1 MSTRVL
7 SLLFALFLGCP
18 PVLDAAQGENRVEVR
33 SGDSLWRIYARLP
46 EQAGLNRQAWMVAVQ
61 RLNPAAFR
69 NPCAARSLKPGAQLL
84 LPSANWVEAI
94 SANRAA
100 LELAR
105 QERAAKQGDA
115 IRCSSWFD
123 ALTSSAQQTPEILP
137 GQTIGEPVAERP
149 VPSTGEKTTESA
161 AVPGPVQTQGP
172 PESSAEV
179 TTAADGPPGMPA
191 GESRSTSDEDTPKE
205 LEAPVPEPRPKP
217 QVSPGE
223 AETEVPLSAPGGAW
237 KQAPPASPAPGLGS
251 WSWIGLV
258 VLPLLLWMI
267 VRRFAKAGAVE
278 KGEAQTTD
286 PVYYRNRIMW
296 LVTLTLVIGQG
307 IYAVYNVSSFQ
318 RNYLASI
325 QAQSQRL
332 GTLLRQDIEYVL
344 KLGIPI
350 EKLIKIETSLAEVL
364 EATPEIEFIEITDLQ
379 DRVIYFADHQTMEQ
393 VEGLSRLSRTRQSL
407 GESDGLLALS
417 REDTDI
423 RIPINNPRTQA
434 SVGFIQMRISAGL
447 VQGTSREIVWDIVT
461 VILVSL
467 LISFEV
473 LGFFVGYSFS
483 EPLRRLSRAV
493 ALAVPG
499 RHPVVLGKNFPL
511 PKVGH
516 IVEQL
521 NASLDQLAQARAGF
535 SRRAEHLRESRDSAE
550 REVEQRIWR
559 LSGLA
564 GQSGHAALGQGLEK
578 LQGQW
583 RNWLAQVRRL
593 RDGGITG
600 AISKTSAVGGGELTP
615 HRFIRPFVFLY
626 FVAYNL
632 PVSFF
637 PLFVRT
643 LHEPLW
649 GLPQEV
655 LISLP
660 ISVFMLF
667 FAVSMLLA
675 GVWLDRAG
683 WYRPL
688 LFGASIFSLG
698 FAMTAFADSYIELIG
713 YRAITGIGLGIGF
726 MGFQQFV
733 IENTDIQE
741 RSIGLASFIG
751 AFFAGEITGTVVGG
765 MLADRLGYANVFLLA
780 SAVAFA
786 SLLGL
791 LFFFGQRIRTSKKPA
806 RSNPKVPLSTFLSA
820 LRDREFLAVVLF
832 QAIPAKIALVGFLM
846 YFVPLY
852 LSDIGTSQSDIGR
865 IAMTYALMLIFLGP
879 LVSRWFN
886 EPRYRR
892 YMVLTGGLIT
902 GIAMLSFHWLEDSLA
917 ILMLVMALGIA
928 HAFSLSSQA
937 SLIVETSLVKR
948 LGTGVGMGVY
958 RLWER
963 TGNVIGPFVVAT
975 LVATGGYHQAV
986 VWLGAGTVLLS
997 ILYLIALP
1005 SHARKGDIGE
1015 TAVSQ
1020 PQMMES

>member
-1 MSTRVL
+1 MSTRFL
-7 SLLFALFLGCP
+7 SLLFALLLGCP
-18 PVLDAAQGENRVEVR
+18 PVLDAAQGENRIGVR
-33 SGDSLWRIYARLP
+33 SGDSLWRIYSRLP
-46 EQAGLNRQAWMVAVQ
+46 ENTGLERLAWMVAVQ

-69 NPCAARSLKPGAQLL
+69 NPCSARSLKPGAQLL
-84 LPSANWVEAI
+84 LPAANWVESI
-94 SANRAA
+94 SARRAG
-100 LELAR
+100 LELDR
-105 QERAAKQGDA
+105 QERAAKRGDA

-123 ALTSSAQQTPEILP
+123 ALMPPAQPTPDTSP
-137 GQTIGEPVAERP
+137 GQATGESAAGRA
-149 VPSTGEKTTESA
+149 VPSSGEKTTESA
-161 AVPGPVQTQGP
+161 AVPEPVQQPAGP
-172 PESSAEV
+172 PESGAAG
-179 TTAADGPPGMPA
+179 TAAVDDSPGMPA
-191 GESRSTSDEDTPKE
+191 GVSRPAPGGEAPKAPEAPLAEPRPTPPVSTSD
-205 LEAPVPEPRPKP
+205 V
-217 QVSPGE
+217 
-223 AETEVPLSAPGGAW
+223 ETEIPPSTPAARM
-237 KQAPPASPAPGLGS
+237 QAPPVSADSGLGT
-251 WSWIGLV
+251 WSWIGLF

-278 KGEAQTTD
+278 KGVAQTTE
-286 PVYYRNRIMW
+286 PVRYRNRIMW

-307 IYAVYNVSSFQ
+307 VYAVYNVSSFQ

-350 EKLIKIETSLAEVL
+350 EKLIKIEASLAEVL
-364 EATPEIEFIEITDLQ
+364 EATPEIEFIEITDLKN
-379 DRVIYFADHQTMEQ
+379 RVIYFADHRTMEQ

-407 GESDGLLALS
+407 RESGGLLALS

-423 RIPINNPRTQA
+423 RIPISNPRTQTD
-434 SVGFIQMRISAGL
+434 VGFIQMRISAGL

-483 EPLRRLSRAV
+483 EPLRRLGRAV
-493 ALAVPG
+493 AVAVPG
-499 RHPVVLGKNFPL
+499 RQPVVLGKNFAL

-521 NASLDQLAQARAGF
+521 NARLDQLAQARAGF
-535 SRRAEHLRESRDSAE
+535 ARRAEPLTESRESAE
-550 REVEQRIWR
+550 REVEQRIGR
-559 LSGLA
+559 LSDLA
-564 GQSGHAALGQGLEK
+564 KQSGHAALSQGLER
-578 LQGQW
+578 LQDPW

-593 RDGGITG
+593 RDGVKTG
-600 AISKTSAVGGGELTP
+600 AVPKAGAAGGGDFTP

-713 YRAITGIGLGIGF
+713 YRAITGVGLGIGF

-751 AFFAGEITGTVVGG
+751 AFFAGEITGTVIGG
-765 MLADRLGYANVFLLA
+765 MLADRLGYANVFLL
-780 SAVAFA
+780 SGAVAAA

-791 LFFFGQRIRTSKKPA
+791 LFFFGKRIRMPEKPM
-806 RSNPKVPLSTFLSA
+806 RSNPKIPFSTFLGA

-832 QAIPAKIALVGFLM
+832 QAIPAKVALVGFLM

-879 LVSRWFN
+879 LVSHWFS
-886 EPRYRR
+886 EARYRR

-902 GIAMLSFHWLEDSLA
+902 GLAMLSFHWLEDSLA

-963 TGNVIGPFVVAT
+963 TGNVIGPFVVAA
-975 LVATGGYHQAV
+975 LVATGGYQQAV

-1005 SHARKGDIGE
+1005 SNARKGAVGE
-1015 TAVSQ
+1015 AAVSQ
-1020 PQMMES
+1020 PQMVES